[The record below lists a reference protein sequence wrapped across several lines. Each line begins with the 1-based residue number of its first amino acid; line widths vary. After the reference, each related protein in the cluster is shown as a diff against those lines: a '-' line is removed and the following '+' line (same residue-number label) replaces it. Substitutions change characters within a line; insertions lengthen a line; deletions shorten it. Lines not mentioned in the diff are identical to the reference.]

1 MKKQF
6 RDGQIVYAGFPSAF
20 VYNFYRNSKK
30 KLVFG
35 KVKHLLW
42 GDWVK
47 VTAYSYLQEEEADT
61 LNTEDRKF
69 VNRKINQ
76 LIPVRVR
83 GVSGYM
89 YSSELQS
96 ERLLEIVFVDVG
108 QGDGALL
115 VTPDDNKYVIDAGIG
130 DNMFNY
136 LRWRFAD
143 FKKAR
148 DDFEGFIITHPDKDH
163 YNGFVPL
170 IDHRDLR
177 ANNIWHN
184 GIIEQFPLDEQQE
197 QYVKRDL
204 LLGSKTVVDG
214 QAFLTDIIETD
225 KALTD
230 HLSNRDRWIKESTD
244 RPKLYPKLLDSA
256 ASVRDS
262 DGKRRFPNIQMLST
276 AHGEIVDRKS
286 YLPGYGPNNK
296 SGCVVEVI
304 GPVVEKDVSGRS
316 RLRVFTSSPV
326 EKTRSLNTGK
336 TKNGHSILLKLK
348 YKDVSVLFGGDLN
361 SSAEMFLLQHYTGER
376 VYDTN
381 ADKIRMATAGRDIF
395 GVDIAKACHHGSADF
410 TDVFLACLNP
420 AATVISSGDAESHA
434 HPRSDTL
441 GALGFRGRGSRPLIF
456 STELARSTRE
466 FTHRE
471 DSPWYQARELE
482 TRARASSDLQTR
494 QDLMNQAEALNSL
507 DKKRNV
513 TVYGSI
519 NLRSDG
525 NRVVLAYMLEKPSRG
540 KRWDIYTLGR
550 DRAGVLRYLP
560 DH

>member
-1 MKKQF
+1 MRKQI
-6 RDGQIVYAGFPSAF
+6 RVGQTLYAGFPSAF
-20 VYNFYRNSKK
+20 VYNFYRNRKK
-30 KLVFG
+30 KLVFE

-47 VTAYSYLQEEEADT
+47 VTAYSYLQEEKTDT
-61 LNTEDRKF
+61 LNTEERQF
-69 VNRKINQ
+69 VNETANS

-89 YSSELQS
+89 YRSELQN

-115 VTPDDNKYVIDAGIG
+115 VTPDDKKYVIDAGIG
-130 DNMFNY
+130 ENMFNY

-143 FKKAR
+143 FKKTR
-148 DDFEGFIITHPDKDH
+148 DDFEGLIITHPDKDH
-163 YNGFVPL
+163 YHGFVPL
-170 IDHRDLR
+170 IDHKDLR

-184 GIIEQFPLDEQQE
+184 GLVEQFPLDEHDD

-204 LLGSKTVVDG
+204 LLGPKTVVDG
-214 QAFLTDIIETD
+214 QAFLTGVIETD
-225 KALTD
+225 TALTE
-230 HLSNRDRWIKESTD
+230 HLSVPDRWIKKTTGKA
-244 RPKLYPKLLDSA
+244 KLYPQLLDSA
-256 ASVRDS
+256 ARAMDNQ
-262 DGKRRFPNIQMLST
+262 GKRRFPNIRMLST
-276 AHGEIVDRKS
+276 AHGEIVDGKS
-286 YLPGYGPNNK
+286 YLPGYGPNNR

-304 GPVVEKDVSGRS
+304 GPVVEKDAAGRP
-316 RLRVFTSSPV
+316 RLRVFTSAPV
-326 EKTRSLNTGK
+326 ETTRSLNTGK

-348 YKDVSVLFGGDLN
+348 YRDVSILFGGDLN

-376 VYDTN
+376 VYDSN
-381 ADKIRMATAGRDIF
+381 ADKIRIVNAGRYIF

-441 GALGFRGRGSRPLIF
+441 GALGYRGRGSRPLIF

-471 DSPWYQARELE
+471 DSPWY
-482 TRARASSDLQTR
+482 RARKLESRAQASSDPHTR
-494 QDLMNQAEALNSL
+494 QKLLNEAEALNSL

-525 NRVVLAYMLEKPSRG
+525 DRVVLAYMLEKPSRG
-540 KRWDIYTLGR
+540 KRWDVYPLGR
-550 DRAGVLRYLP
+550 DSAGVLRYLP